1 MCYTS
6 NMSKPEFTLIQGGLN
21 SSIPDSRKRF
31 LSAYVTNTRLMG
43 VLALYAHWA
52 VEDGGDLHQF
62 FYIDCEEAGLE
73 TCTVFRGE
81 WNKEMEM
88 AQQALV
94 GGLGA
99 DKVPLTAKTFRWL
112 MDHWRQFNLRCGLPL
127 PANKDA
133 YEFIFKKV
141 PELTPNEKSDL
152 MDRICGEI
160 TSDYQVVNY
169 FLMRCLGRDEEGAAY
184 LAEEGVPLDI
194 FSNYNKATFCKNIID
209 PGHRPHEYL
218 SESLVEMDGQYETII
233 TRMRIKDLKVVD
245 FEYCNKASVTAT
257 EAALM
262 LRKTEFAT
270 VFELLMEDETIEENL
285 GEFVLNM
292 NTVMTTHPNGRLF
305 MAFKPTNAHVAERV
319 FILSNDVKGVYF
331 LTDFGQLIAC
341 AYSHEDILNLERNLA
356 ASPLRKYLMVT
367 GKYELLD
374 PVLFEFINS
383 DYPDFN
389 SFIDPVD

>member
-1 MCYTS
+1 
-6 NMSKPEFTLIQGGLN
+6 MSKPEFTLIQGGLN
-21 SSIPDSRKRF
+21 SSIPDARKRF
-31 LSAYVTNTRLMG
+31 VSAYVTNTRLMG

-73 TCTVFRGE
+73 TCTIFRGD
-81 WNKEMEM
+81 WNVKMEM
-88 AQQALV
+88 AEQALV

-99 DKVPLTAKTFRWL
+99 DKVPLTAKSFRWL
-112 MDHWRQFNLRCGLPL
+112 MNDWREFNLANDLPL
-127 PANKDA
+127 PANRDD
-133 YEFIFKKV
+133 YDFIFKKV
-141 PELTPNEKSDL
+141 PQLSIEEQSYL
-152 MDRICGEI
+152 MERICGEI

-169 FLMRCLGRDEEGAAY
+169 FLMRCLGRDEAGAAY

-209 PGHRPHEYL
+209 PSRRRPHEYL
-218 SESLVEMDGQYETII
+218 SESLVEMDGSYETII
-233 TRMRIKDLKVVD
+233 TRTRVKNLKVVE
-245 FEYCNKASVTAT
+245 FEYCNKTSVTAT

-270 VFELLMEDETIEENL
+270 VYEFLMDDEDIEENL

-319 FILSNDVKGVYF
+319 FMLSNDVKGVYF
-331 LTDFGQLIAC
+331 ISDYGQLIAC
-341 AYSHEDILNLERNLA
+341 AYSRDDILSLERELA
-356 ASPLRKYLMVT
+356 ASPLRQYLFVT

-374 PVLFEFINS
+374 PVFFEFINS
-383 DYPDFN
+383 DYPDFI
-389 SFIDPVD
+389 SFIDPMD